1 MEQGHFTSE
10 HYDEPDYIHIG
21 EALALINSSLNG
33 GKGISAIHDVATA
46 LMAGR
51 TESAR
56 AIIAGEWDK
65 IVTYKTIADVLVR
78 AGLFTPVDFTNLPE

>member
-1 MEQGHFTSE
+1 MEQGHFTPE
-10 HYDEPDYIHIG
+10 HSNGPDYTRIG
-21 EALALINSSLNG
+21 ETIALINADLNG
-33 GKGISAIHDVATA
+33 GKGISAIHNVATA

-56 AIIAGEWDK
+56 ATIAGEWDK
-65 IVTYKTIADVLVR
+65 IVTYKAIADVLVR